1 MGPLRK
7 TVLCLYDFLNRR
19 RLLVRPGVRADLERL
34 YPDKDQE
41 QLQRNYY
48 AEKLEKSL
56 LVILGGSVLAIFL
69 ALRTAGE
76 RSLEPGNALRRGAVL
91 DEAGEVTLEA
101 VLDGGKERF
110 SLWVEPVQLCAEE
123 AESCYREFCEKLP
136 ELIAGENASLL
147 EVNQKL
153 DLLEKYAGYP
163 FDVEWRSHN
172 MDRVTSAGTVR
183 LTHEATEV
191 RLQAKVSYGET
202 EWQQEV
208 TVRLLPEELTFQER
222 RNRELAEELLAAEEE
237 DRTKEYW
244 VLPERVQGMPVK
256 WRRAVQD
263 NSLILW
269 IGALLAG
276 VLVYRMSDRDL
287 HDRLEKQ
294 RIHMKREYSDVVH
307 KLALYLGAGMTL
319 QGAFGKIAAEYERKK
334 INGGPRSPT
343 YEEML
348 YTCRELKA
356 GISESEAYEH
366 FGRRTGLQEYIRLG
380 TLMTQNLKKGS
391 SSLLPRLHE
400 EAGMAQS
407 EQLKMGRKL
416 GEEASTKLLLPMVM
430 MLGVVMV
437 IVMLPAFS
445 SMGL

>member
-7 TVLCLYDFLNRR
+7 MVLCLYDFLNRR

-391 SSLLPRLHE
+391 SSLLTRLHE